1 MIKLTEEQRQKV
13 DKVILFTNVRD
24 EKNMKEWVAHHLLIG
39 FDEIYIYDHKSI
51 VPLSGQFDNFN
62 KEYEKVFVK
71 RCELDGPIKCYLIQK
86 SVITAKVTKADWMI
100 YLDADEF
107 FVINTDKINNVKDLL
122 KLYTNADLVAFNW
135 LMFGSNFHINEPD
148 GLIIDN
154 YTKSQLKLCDHIKSF
169 LRPSQFL
176 KPNPHR
182 CDIINPFRMYHGSK
196 RRLWSNSVLFD
207 NPIEYYK
214 SIAFIAH
221 YYVQSKETYLRRK
234 LTLPRDDN
242 GTIRPNNQTIMNQTL
257 TENYSIDND
266 LNDIINTSVRDK
278 YSEKIKLY
286 LKSIGE

>member
-1 MIKLTEEQRQKV
+1 L
-13 DKVILFTNVRD
+13 
-24 EKNMKEWVAHHLLIG
+24 G

-51 VPLSGQFDNFN
+51 IPLSGQFDNFN
-62 KEYEKVFVK
+62 KEYEKVFIK
-71 RCELDGPIKCYLIQK
+71 RCELDGPIKCHLIK
-86 SVITAKVTKADWMI
+86 KAVLTAKVTKADWML

-107 FVINTDKINNVKDLL
+107 FVINTDKINNIKDLL
-122 KLYTNADLVAFNW
+122 KLYSNADLVSFNW
-135 LMFGSNFHINEPD
+135 LMFGSNGHINEPE

-154 YTKSQLKLCDHIKSF
+154 YTKSEIKLCNHIKSF

-182 CDIINPFRMYHGSK
+182 CDIINPYRMYHGSN
-196 RRLWSNSVLFD
+196 RRLISDENVLKNNSPLFD
-207 NPIEYYK
+207 NPIEYYN
-214 SIAFIAH
+214 SIAYIAH

-234 LTLPRDDN
+234 LTLPRDDD
-242 GTIRPNNQTIMNQTL
+242 GTIRPNNLTIMNKQL